1 MRTAIL
7 ILALV
12 VVGLAVSILLLP
24 PPPIERE
31 GPVFAVGRLISD
43 AVKGEEVQY
52 ADPEGNRVLWRVES
66 ILGGG
71 PDHPPWKRIRRE
83 RRDAAERLLSVQSY
97 EHYPTIHFLFP
108 LTAPEEPDGY
118 DRVWVWQRIRR
129 DAIDVGGKRRAVWR
143 VDGVD
148 PGAPPD
154 DDTFVAWLDETVPVF
169 GLLKW
174 QHRGKT
180 WTLVGSKGGE

>member
-12 VVGLAVSILLLP
+12 VIGLAVSILLRPAPL
-24 PPPIERE
+24 EMG

-43 AVKGEEVQY
+43 AIKGEEAQY
-52 ADPEGNRVLWRVES
+52 ADAEGNRVLYRVES
-66 ILGGG
+66 ILTGG

-83 RRDAAERLLSVQSY
+83 VRDSTERLLSSKSY

-108 LTAPEEPDGY
+108 LVAPDDPEGY

-129 DAIDVGGKRRAVWR
+129 DVIDVGGKQRVAWR

-154 DDTFVAWLDETVPVF
+154 DDSFVAWLDESTPVF
-169 GLLKW
+169 GLLRW
-174 QHRGKT
+174 QHRGRT
-180 WTLVGSKGGE
+180 WTLVRSKGGE